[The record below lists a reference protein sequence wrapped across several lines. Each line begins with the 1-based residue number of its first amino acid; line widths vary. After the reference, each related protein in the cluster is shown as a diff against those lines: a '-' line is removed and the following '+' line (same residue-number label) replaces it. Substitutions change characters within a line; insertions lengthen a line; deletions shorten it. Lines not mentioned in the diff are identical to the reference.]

1 MRHYGIHPAAG
12 VGAFIPGFFY
22 SPENP
27 VQAGARGYA
36 HYVPDA
42 RLRIASSNG
51 APASALAKS
60 LDQAGA
66 FTGSAYGVGCLGGCS
81 CNGGAADYN
90 EGEVSVNGGQVD
102 FNGGAEPGAFMGN
115 GGLPTWAHIA
125 IGASLAGLVV
135 SVLGIRQRRPR
146 NSTKR

>member
-1 MRHYGIHPAAG
+1 MEHVGIHPAAG

-22 SPENP
+22 QPENP
-27 VQAGARGYA
+27 VRAGERGYA

-42 RLRIASSNG
+42 RLRIASSHA

-66 FTGSAYGVGCLGGCS
+66 FEGSAYDLAGLGGCS
-81 CNGGAADYN
+81 CVGGK
-90 EGEVSVNGGQVD
+90 VD
-102 FNGGAEPGAFMGN
+102 FGGGDEALGGVMASFLGN

-125 IGASLAGLVV
+125 IGASLAAVVVGLIGV
-135 SVLGIRQRRPR
+135 RRR
-146 NSTKR
+146 